1 MPLDHPDGEEPT
13 IVSEDSKFETHRL
26 DDVLKTM
33 ANETHVLILIDT
45 NRIFDEFID
54 KMIAKLP
61 KDTSYVQHHVFT
73 QDKIGAEIG
82 AEAWIKDVN
91 LMKIGRRKSNPKQK
105 GVF

>member
-13 IVSEDSKFETHRL
+13 IWSEASKLETHRL

-61 KDTSYVQHHVFT
+61 KDSYVQHHVFK
-73 QDKIGAEIG
+73 QDTIG

-91 LMKIGRRKSNPKQK
+91 LMKIGRRQSNPKQK

>member
-13 IVSEDSKFETHRL
+13 IWSEDSKFETHRL

-61 KDTSYVQHHVFT
+61 KDTSYVQHHVFK
-73 QDKIGAEIG
+73 QDTIG

-91 LMKIGRRKSNPKQK
+91 LMKIGRRQSNPKQK

>member
-1 MPLDHPDGEEPT
+1 MPLDHPDGEKPT
-13 IVSEDSKFETHRL
+13 IKIEQKKFETHRL

-54 KMIAKLP
+54 KMIAELP
-61 KDTSYVQHHVFT
+61 KDTSYVQHHVFK
-73 QDKIGAEIG
+73 QDTIG

-91 LMKIGRRKSNPKQK
+91 LMKIGRRQSNPKQK

>member
-13 IVSEDSKFETHRL
+13 IVSEDLKFETHRL

-61 KDTSYVQHHVFT
+61 KDTTYVQHHVFK
-73 QDKIGAEIG
+73 QDKTGA
-82 AEAWIKDVN
+82 AAWIKDIN
-91 LMKIGRRKSNPKQK
+91 QMKIGRRNPEQK
-105 GVF
+105 GLFW

>member
-1 MPLDHPDGEEPT
+1 MPLDHPDGEKPT
-13 IVSEDSKFETHRL
+13 IKIEQKKFETHRL

-61 KDTSYVQHHVFT
+61 KDSYVQHHVFK
-73 QDKIGAEIG
+73 QDTIG

-91 LMKIGRRKSNPKQK
+91 LMKIGRREKNPKQK
-105 GVF
+105 GAF

>member
-1 MPLDHPDGEEPT
+1 MPLDHPDGEKPT
-13 IVSEDSKFETHRL
+13 IVFEGSKFETHRL
-26 DDVLKTM
+26 ADVLKTM

-61 KDTSYVQHHVFT
+61 KDSYVQHHVFK
-73 QDKIGAEIG
+73 QDTIG

-91 LMKIGRRKSNPKQK
+91 LMKIGRRQSNPKQK

>member
-13 IVSEDSKFETHRL
+13 IVSEDSKFETHL
-26 DDVLKTM
+26 FENVLKTM

-61 KDTSYVQHHVFT
+61 KDTTYVQHHVFK
-73 QDKIGAEIG
+73 QDTTG
-82 AEAWIKDVN
+82 AEAWIKDIN
-91 LMKIGRRKSNPKQK
+91 LMKIRRRESNPKQK

>member
-1 MPLDHPDGEEPT
+1 MPLDHPDGEKPT
-13 IVSEDSKFETHRL
+13 IVSEFSKFETHHL
-26 DDVLKTM
+26 ADVLKTM

-61 KDTSYVQHHVFT
+61 KDSYVQHHVFK
-73 QDKIGAEIG
+73 QDKIG
-82 AEAWIKDVN
+82 AEAWIKDIK